1 MNRCITKDKK
11 SITTFILNANETK
24 EAKLLFSH
32 MIEIT
37 KDALFNTQIYK
48 GYGKVHNLFDPTSI
62 YSGLQSQRQRKL
74 LRMLS
79 TGNFHDTLFVFK

>member
-37 KDALFNTQIYK
+37 KHPLFNTQIYQ
-48 GYGKVHNLFDPTSI
+48 GYGKVHNLFNPI
-62 YSGLQSQRQRKL
+62 YPGLQRHRKL

-79 TGNFHDTLFVFK
+79 TGNFHDTLFVLN